1 MSIEELNV
9 SISSTA
15 ALEREDATITA
26 VEDNWRDR
34 AMASARHL
42 THTYA

>member
-1 MSIEELNV
+1 MSIEELHF
-9 SISSTA
+9 SISSAA
-15 ALEREDATITA
+15 ALEREDATIA
-26 VEDNWRDR
+26 AFEDNWRDW